1 MHRPTSFKL
10 CLNVVVI
17 MEGIANGDV
26 CGKTLKITDFDQI
39 KEYDHTTTMS
49 GAGTYAW
56 MAPEVFTK
64 RHFSKASDVWRQVLF
79 SLEKLKL
86 HSLLR

>member
-1 MHRPTSFKL
+1 MFRA
-10 CLNVVVI
+10 VVYFNKNRKNYKSHHH
-17 MEGIANGDV
+17 IANGDV

-56 MAPEVFTK
+56 MAPEVIFKK
-64 RHFSKASDVWRQVLF
+64 RFSKASDVWR
-79 SLEKLKL
+79 
-86 HSLLR
+86 